1 MRALILT
8 LALANLLFFGWS
20 YWIDK
25 PAAGRA
31 PRTAAPPLQLAPV
44 LPAVASAGTP
54 SSMSTPG
61 ARPAD
66 AAAHCS
72 SLGPLADPAAA
83 AVVSTALQARNF
95 NPRERAVQADIADGY
110 WVYVD
115 NLRDAE
121 VRARALKR
129 LARAGV
135 RDAAALAS
143 SGQVSVGL
151 FSEQAGA
158 NLRAAA
164 VRAAGLE
171 PVIEARSHPVKEY
184 WFDVDLASG
193 VPPPAVTALVQG
205 LNLAAPPAW
214 GACVVS
220 TAPATPAPLNVSRP
234 AGQ

>member
-25 PAAGRA
+25 PVAGHAARV
-31 PRTAAPPLQLAPV
+31 AAPPLQFAPAS
-44 LPAVASAGTP
+44 PAVAAVATGAPSSTLTPGTSPAGTAARC
-54 SSMSTPG
+54 ST
-61 ARPAD
+61 
-66 AAAHCS
+66 
-72 SLGPLADPAAA
+72 LGPLSDPAAA
-83 AVVSTALQARNF
+83 AVVSTALRARNF
-95 NPRERAVQADIADGY
+95 SPRERMVQADVADGY

-115 NLRDAE
+115 NLRDPDA
-121 VRARALKR
+121 RARALKR

-151 FSEQAGA
+151 FSEQTGA
-158 NLRAAA
+158 NLRATA
-164 VRAAGLE
+164 VRAAGFE

-184 WFDVDLASG
+184 WFDVELASN

-205 LNLAAPPAW
+205 LNLPASPAW
-214 GACVVS
+214 GACL
-220 TAPATPAPLNVSRP
+220 APAPA
-234 AGQ
+234 ATTGQ